1 MTVRNRPKEYV
12 KRSALVDRKACAV
25 RKKPLVE
32 NLARSREFSK
42 ANIDDRFYFTFKKV
56 REDS

>member
-12 KRSALVDRKACAV
+12 KRSALVDRKACTV
-25 RKKPLVE
+25 QKKPLVK
-32 NLARSREFSK
+32 NLTRSRDFLK